1 MFAPEPPP
9 QVRKA
14 ETWVRQSRRNG
25 PAESGDLG
33 VLEPPLRVAEV
44 TRAGLARAQNPAANK
59 PIQGFSRRVTNLSPT
74 VHARTTAQA
83 LPALVL
89 GLPAV

>member
-33 VLEPPLRVAEV
+33 VLEPPLR
-44 TRAGLARAQNPAANK
+44 AR
-59 PIQGFSRRVTNLSPT
+59 
-74 VHARTTAQA
+74 
-83 LPALVL
+83 
-89 GLPAV
+89 

>member
-9 QVRKA
+9 QARKA

-33 VLEPPLRVAEV
+33 VLEPPQRARWEQGIGCPRAAATGPL
-44 TRAGLARAQNPAANK
+44 RAG
-59 PIQGFSRRVTNLSPT
+59 IWVS
-74 VHARTTAQA
+74 
-83 LPALVL
+83 
-89 GLPAV
+89 